1 MVNINYCPDASN
13 LIIRTGAELSKHLSF
28 KKQGKRLNRIDN

>member
-28 KKQGKRLNRIDN
+28 KSRENA